1 MSALEIVDYVP
12 DKTLTGL
19 QNALARKAH
28 YESEILRVDAHIQL
42 ATHTK
47 REKLESY
54 ISTRK
59 TPHDRTKQTRT
70 NPKRP

>member
-28 YESEILRVDAHIQL
+28 YESELIRVDAHIQL
-42 ATHTK
+42 TAHIQ
-47 REKLESY
+47 REKLETY
-54 ISTRK
+54 INTRN
-59 TPHDRTKQTRT
+59 TPHDRTKQTF
-70 NPKRP
+70 PVSKRP